1 MEDVKRCDLIIL
13 GAGPAGLAAGIYGA
27 RALLKVVIIDK
38 GTPGGQIA
46 TTSEVEN
53 YPGFGRGTT
62 GPQVV
67 IALYNHAEQMGA
79 EFIQDEITALD
90 LKGEIKKLTGR
101 SGIYEA
107 DAVIVAPGA
116 VPRKLEVPGETEL
129 WGKGV
134 SYCATC
140 DASFYKDLKVIVV
153 GSGDAA
159 IEEALYLTQFAS
171 EVTMVVMHEEGK
183 VDANESAFAKAKAN
197 NKINWIWHTV
207 VERINGGETVESATL
222 RDLSSGQTREL
233 ATNGVFILIGTVP
246 KTDLLKEQLAL
257 DGQGYIVTN
266 DKMQTSLE
274 GVYASGDARVKYLR
288 QVVTAVSDGAIAA
301 VAASRFLHKIKFVQ
315 PQAPE
320 DASINLAAK

>member
-129 WGKGV
+129 WG
-134 SYCATC
+134 
-140 DASFYKDLKVIVV
+140 
-153 GSGDAA
+153 
-159 IEEALYLTQFAS
+159 
-171 EVTMVVMHEEGK
+171 
-183 VDANESAFAKAKAN
+183 
-197 NKINWIWHTV
+197 
-207 VERINGGETVESATL
+207 
-222 RDLSSGQTREL
+222 
-233 ATNGVFILIGTVP
+233 
-246 KTDLLKEQLAL
+246 
-257 DGQGYIVTN
+257 
-266 DKMQTSLE
+266 
-274 GVYASGDARVKYLR
+274 
-288 QVVTAVSDGAIAA
+288 
-301 VAASRFLHKIKFVQ
+301 
-315 PQAPE
+315 
-320 DASINLAAK
+320 